1 MIFEPTNETHM
12 NLKIVLLFSLVILC
26 SNNIFASCL
35 SGNYTIGGNSPD
47 FITFADAITGLKT
60 NGVCGKV
67 IFKVRDGSYNEY
79 VRITSIKGTSTTNTI
94 TFQSENGD
102 SSKVIVYNLSNY
114 PNTCVVSLD
123 SATNITFS
131 KMTFK
136 QASSGGN
143 VITLL
148 DNPKNINF
156 LNCQMVGAHGDLL
169 HVVYALNSGDSNCTF
184 KNNLLLNGGYSFYMD
199 GTSGIQS
206 YSCTIDGNTMEKM
219 ADGGIFFT
227 YGNNPVIAG
236 NTISSDT
243 INGSYGVLAEFNSG
257 LVIAKNKINIF
268 SNDGG
273 IYMADNYGTSAS
285 PVSCSNNFVIGPS
298 GYGIFSSFNGYVD
311 IYNNNVNI
319 YQYSYLTYALFL
331 TPDGGKTRLA
341 NNNLINSG
349 GGYSMSLDDNSYISY
364 SGHNNFYSS
373 GKNPFSYINTDYA
386 DLKSFT
392 AKSGLD
398 SSSISEDP
406 KYTSSSNLH
415 VGDSNLIGKGI
426 PIAGLTTDIDG
437 DKRNPKA
444 TTIGA
449 DEIPT
454 AGGTS
459 VFRANSVCLGNATSF
474 TDSSLFI
481 GIDSIINWKWIF
493 GDGTTSSKHNPSHTY
508 AKGGSYNSELVIT
521 NKSGLIDSTFRTVTV
536 DSTCKWIL
544 KGIINA
550 SAGAALKSSKVY
562 LCTYDVK
569 EVDSVLTDSS
579 GNYSFSTTDST
590 VYLFAMPSLNT
601 FPHELPTWADSG
613 LAFQDGTA
621 ITLRPGTTIKNFKT
635 IYGSNPGGSGFIGG
649 KVVYCPLCKVS
660 APVVK
665 LRIILADSNGKA
677 QAYTYT
683 DSNGNFS
690 FKNIAI
696 SKYKILVDRPH
707 VDNGIAPLVDITS
720 HSSSNLS
727 FTLYPTYLDLNTN
740 SGIERQF
747 KDISI
752 SIYPNPAHDKL
763 YIQLKSDDPASL
775 KYTNNLLTLTD
786 ISGKVL
792 SSKTI
797 NTQESFFDLSSITS
811 GIYLLRFQ
819 NKEGVQF
826 LKFSKY

>member
-1 MIFEPTNETHM
+1 M
-12 NLKIVLLFSLVILC
+12 
-26 SNNIFASCL
+26 
-35 SGNYTIGGNSPD
+35 
-47 FITFADAITGLKT
+47 
-60 NGVCGKV
+60 
-67 IFKVRDGSYNEY
+67 
-79 VRITSIKGTSTTNTI
+79 
-94 TFQSENGD
+94 
-102 SSKVIVYNLSNY
+102 
-114 PNTCVVSLD
+114 
-123 SATNITFS
+123 
-131 KMTFK
+131 
-136 QASSGGN
+136 
-143 VITLL
+143 
-148 DNPKNINF
+148 
-156 LNCQMVGAHGDLL
+156 
-169 HVVYALNSGDSNCTF
+169 
-184 KNNLLLNGGYSFYMD
+184 
-199 GTSGIQS
+199 
-206 YSCTIDGNTMEKM
+206 
-219 ADGGIFFT
+219 
-227 YGNNPVIAG
+227 
-236 NTISSDT
+236 
-243 INGSYGVLAEFNSG
+243 
-257 LVIAKNKINIF
+257 
-268 SNDGG
+268 
-273 IYMADNYGTSAS
+273 
-285 PVSCSNNFVIGPS
+285 
-298 GYGIFSSFNGYVD
+298 
-311 IYNNNVNI
+311 
-319 YQYSYLTYALFL
+319 
-331 TPDGGKTRLA
+331 
-341 NNNLINSG
+341 
-349 GGYSMSLDDNSYISY
+349 
-364 SGHNNFYSS
+364 
-373 GKNPFSYINTDYA
+373 
-386 DLKSFT
+386 
-392 AKSGLD
+392 
-398 SSSISEDP
+398 
-406 KYTSSSNLH
+406 
-415 VGDSNLIGKGI
+415 
-426 PIAGLTTDIDG
+426 
-437 DKRNPKA
+437 
-444 TTIGA
+444 
-449 DEIPT
+449 
-454 AGGTS
+454 
-459 VFRANSVCLGNATSF
+459 
-474 TDSSLFI
+474 
-481 GIDSIINWKWIF
+481 
-493 GDGTTSSKHNPSHTY
+493 
-508 AKGGSYNSELVIT
+508 
-521 NKSGLIDSTFRTVTV
+521 

-569 EVDSVLTDSS
+569 DTVVNVVDSVLTDSS

-826 LKFSKY
+826 LKISKYRF